1 MKYSLIILLILFA
14 TLQFSCSPEEE
25 VISDNPE
32 YFLSFSSDT
41 ISFDTVFTSRGS
53 VSKRLT
59 VRNPNPNAL
68 NIDKIYLGNGQGS
81 SYRITVSGKEAN
93 WVENQYILGND
104 SLLLLVT
111 VNIDPSD
118 ESLPFIVRDSVVFE
132 TNGNIQ
138 DVKLQSW
145 GQNAHFIGDVILSCA
160 SYWEADLPYFLYG
173 SILVDSLCTLTIE
186 KGVRVYSS
194 FDTFIFIKGTLQ
206 VIGDPQD
213 RVLFRNERLEPQYD
227 NLPGQW
233 GGIFFLEGSKNNY
246 IEYADIRNMQYGI
259 RLGTPDKDTIPDLVL
274 KQVRIENSAI
284 GGIVAYTSDL
294 LAENTLVNTSAGYIA
309 GNFAGGNYTYNHC
322 TLANYPV
329 NFFAGQAVLVLT
341 DFVDL
346 EDGSRITDRLVL
358 NLMNS
363 IAWGYH
369 KEEII
374 LDIGHSDNSEIIS
387 GNSILKSSLNIF
399 EGDGNFL
406 STENNFMRFKDVDN
420 FDYTPD
426 SLSPAV
432 DNAKGSM
439 VPRDL
444 FGYQRDSLPDIGAI
458 EYIFSN

>member
-206 VIGDPQD
+206 VMGDPQD

>member
-206 VIGDPQD
+206 VMGDPQD

-358 NLMNS
+358 NFMNS